1 MVSGGA
7 FFMKD
12 YINDIFYDTLLSL
25 VTKKYGTALNDS
37 QREDKVK
44 ELVEEVV
51 SEHRIIVH
59 LTQLLIDKLGFNDSY
74 TTNINGQSVYALVK
88 EGMFKKVKLCYF
100 ITRKKDS
107 FDIKYLE
114 QVYNE
119 LTRQSKGENVF
130 GAKEYKNG

>member
-1 MVSGGA
+1 
-7 FFMKD
+7 MKD